1 MNMKKKQL
9 LSGAIMVIGILV
21 AGLGI
26 YFQGTGNEVLFA
38 GLIIVLAGLIV
49 QDRMFRCPHCG
60 KHIRAGDYIPGNTC
74 PHCSGK
80 LGDEKK

>member
-1 MNMKKKQL
+1 MDMKKKQL

-21 AGLGI
+21 AGLGAV
-26 YFQGTGNEVLFA
+26 YFQGNEVLFA

-49 QDRMFRCPHCG
+49 QDRLFRCPHCG